1 MGAFGQRAVHGPPGA
16 QIPVARDRLARELTT
31 PVLAEI
37 RIESLGAISLATAE
51 FGRGLTVLTGETGTG
66 KTMVVTGLHL
76 LGGARADATRV
87 RSGAERAV
95 VEGRFSTADLDDT
108 AHLDDLLD
116 ASGAERDEDG
126 SVIALRTV
134 ARDGPSR
141 AYLGGRSVPAKSLSG
156 FTAELLTLHGQND
169 QLRLM
174 RPEEQRGAL
183 DRFAGTGPTLERY
196 RKLRDAWL
204 SAQRDLIDRRNRAR
218 ELVQE
223 TDRLKFALN
232 EIDTVDPRP
241 GEDDALVADI
251 VRLSELDTLREAA
264 VSAREALSAE
274 DPDGSGVSAT
284 DSLGRA
290 RAALESTDDAALRAL
305 AAQLDEAL
313 TVVVEVAREL
323 GGFLDELPVDA
334 SALES
339 KLARQAELRTL
350 TRKYAADINGVLRW
364 AAQSRERLAQLDVSE
379 EGLAALANR
388 VDELSRELSATAVD
402 LGKARRTAAKRLA
415 KEVTAE
421 LSALAMADAEFA
433 IDVTTDLA
441 PDRDDPA
448 ALTVSFGP
456 SGPMLAR
463 AGADG
468 IDRVEFGFAAHHGM
482 TVLPL
487 AKSASGGEL
496 SRVMLALEVV
506 LAASRKQSGGTTMVF
521 DEIDA
526 GVGGWAAVQIG
537 RRLARLARTHQVIV
551 VTHLPQVAAYA
562 DVHLVV
568 YSDVGSKGASGVQR
582 VTGDDRVA
590 ELARMLAG
598 LGESDSGRAHAR
610 ELLDAAQKYQ
620 T

>member
-1 MGAFGQRAVHGPPGA
+1 M
-16 QIPVARDRLARELTT
+16 LT
-31 PVLAEI
+31 EI
-37 RIESLGAISLATAE
+37 RIESLGAISAAVGE
-51 FGRGLTVLTGETGTG
+51 FDRGLTVLTGETGAG

-76 LGGARADATRV
+76 LGGARADAARV
-87 RSGAERAV
+87 RSGADRAV
-95 VEGRFSTADLDDT
+95 VEGRFTTTDLED
-108 AHLDDLLD
+108 AAVAQLDEMLD

-126 SVIALRTV
+126 SVIALRSV
-134 ARDGPSR
+134 SRDGPSR
-141 AYLGGRSVPAKSLSG
+141 AYLGGRSVPAKSLG
-156 FTAELLTLHGQND
+156 DFTTELLTLHGQND

-183 DRFAGTGPTLERY
+183 DRFAKSGPALERY

-204 SAQRDLIDRRNRAR
+204 TARRDLIDRRNRMR
-218 ELVQE
+218 ELALE
-223 TDRLKFALN
+223 SDRLNFALN
-232 EIDTVDPRP
+232 EIDTVDPQP

-264 VSAREALSAE
+264 VTAHAALSGAPDDAE
-274 DPDGSGVSAT
+274 VSGHSAA

-290 RAALESTDDAALRAL
+290 RAALESTDDAKLRAL
-305 AAQLDEAL
+305 AGQVGEAL
-313 TVVVEVAREL
+313 TVVADAAGEL
-323 GGFLDELPVDA
+323 GSYLDELPVDA
-334 SALES
+334 SALEA
-339 KLARQAELRTL
+339 KLSRQAELRTL
-350 TRKYAADINGVLRW
+350 TRKYAADVDGVLQW
-364 AAQSRERLAQLDVSE
+364 AQEARQRLAQLDVSE
-379 EGLAALANR
+379 EGLTALAAR
-388 VDELSRELSATAVD
+388 VDELARELAQAAVD
-402 LGKARRTAAKRLA
+402 LSGIRRKAAKRLA

-421 LSALAMADAEFA
+421 LSGLAMADAQFT
-433 IDVTTDLA
+433 IDVSNDVA
-441 PDRDDPA
+441 ADKDDPA

-468 IDRVEFGFAAHHGM
+468 VDQVEFGFAAHRGM
-482 TVLPL
+482 DQLPL

-506 LAASRKQSGGTTMVF
+506 LATSAAGTTMVF
-521 DEIDA
+521 DEVDA
-526 GVGGWAAVQIG
+526 GVGGRAAVQIG

-568 YSDVGSKGASGVQR
+568 HSAGPKGTSVVRR
-582 VTGDDRVA
+582 VTGDERVA

-610 ELLDAAQKYQ
+610 ELLDAAQKDEI
-620 T
+620 

>member
-1 MGAFGQRAVHGPPGA
+1 M
-16 QIPVARDRLARELTT
+16 LT
-31 PVLAEI
+31 EI
-37 RIESLGAISLATAE
+37 RIESLGAISVATAE
-51 FGRGLTVLTGETGTG
+51 FDRGLTVLTGETGTG

-76 LGGARADATRV
+76 LGGARADASRV
-87 RSGAERAV
+87 RSGADRAI
-95 VEGRFSTADLDDT
+95 VEGRFTTTDLDDGVV
-108 AHLDDLLD
+108 AQLDGMLE

-126 SVIALRTV
+126 SVIALRSV
-134 ARDGPSR
+134 SRDGPSR

-156 FTAELLTLHGQND
+156 FTAELLALHGQND

-183 DRFAGTGPTLERY
+183 DRYAAAGPTCERY

-204 SAQRDLIDRRNRAR
+204 VAQRDLIDRRNRAR
-218 ELVQE
+218 DLAQE
-223 TDRLKFALN
+223 ADRLKFALS
-232 EIDTVDPRP
+232 EIDSVDPQP
-241 GEDDALVADI
+241 GEDNALVADI

-264 VSAREALSAE
+264 ANARAE
-274 DPDGSGVSAT
+274 LAGAFDDADRSGSNAA
-284 DSLGRA
+284 DRLGQA
-290 RAALESTDDAALRAL
+290 KAALESTDDATLRAF
-305 AAQLDEAL
+305 AEQIGEAL
-313 TVVVEVAREL
+313 TVVVDAGREL
-323 GGFLDELPVDA
+323 GDYLAGLPVDA

-339 KLARQAELRTL
+339 KLARQAQLRTL
-350 TRKYAADINGVLRW
+350 TRKYAADIDGVLQW
-364 AAQSRERLAQLDVSE
+364 ASESRERLAQLDVSP
-379 EGLAALANR
+379 EGLAGIQSR
-388 VDELSRELSATAVD
+388 VDELARELSQTAVD
-402 LGKARRTAAKRLA
+402 LSKIRLKAANRLA

-421 LSALAMADAEFA
+421 LSALAMADAEFT
-433 IDVTTDLA
+433 ISVTTDLLS
-441 PDRDDPA
+441 PA
-448 ALTVSFGP
+448 DHNDSAAVTLP
-456 SGPMLAR
+456 SGEVAR

-468 IDRVEFGFAAHHGM
+468 VDQIEFGFAAHRGM

-506 LAASRKQSGGTTMVF
+506 LAASAAGTTMVF
-521 DEIDA
+521 DEVDA

-568 YSDVGSKGASGVQR
+568 HSAGPKGASGVR
-582 VTGDDRVA
+582 RLAGDDRVA

-610 ELLDAAQKYQ
+610 ELLDAAQNDEI
-620 T
+620 